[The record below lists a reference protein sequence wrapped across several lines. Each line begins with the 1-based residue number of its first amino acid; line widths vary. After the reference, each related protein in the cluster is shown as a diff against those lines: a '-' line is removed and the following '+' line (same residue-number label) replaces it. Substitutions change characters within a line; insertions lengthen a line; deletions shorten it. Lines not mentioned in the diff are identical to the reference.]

1 MKGITNPLQREK
13 VYRIVI
19 YSKDVISG
27 NNKDGVYQIDLPDYI
42 QDINKYHLAVEDFTI
57 HTQTSTPGV
66 TRTLIVEASVT
77 QPDTYSSSSRTSSRV
92 LFTMSRSATA
102 DVAVSYYKSITS
114 KTYGVPLSDL
124 SFLRNKQLRITLR
137 SADDALQTD
146 ATLGNTNWV
155 MTLVVYPFIA

>member
-1 MKGITNPLQREK
+1 MKGITNPLQRQK

-57 HTQTSTPGV
+57 HTQTTTAGV
-66 TRTLIVEASVT
+66 TRTLLVEASVT
-77 QPDTYSSSSRTSSRV
+77 QPDTYSTSSRTSSRV
-92 LFTMSRSATA
+92 LLTMSRSATA
-102 DVAVSYYKSITS
+102 DVAVSYYKPITS

-137 SADDALQTD
+137 SVDDALQTD

-155 MTLVVYPFIA
+155 MTLIVYPFIA